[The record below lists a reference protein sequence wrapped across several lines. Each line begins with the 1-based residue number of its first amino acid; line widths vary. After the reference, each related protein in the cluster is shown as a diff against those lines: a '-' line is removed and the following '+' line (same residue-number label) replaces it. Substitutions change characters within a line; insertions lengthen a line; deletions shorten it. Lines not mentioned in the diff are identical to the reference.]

1 MIKLTTMADRI
12 LIVVLAIATGAS
24 FFFTDLLAAHGFT
37 VLVEVRNVVVYK
49 GNLSE
54 EKTVALRGSF
64 GNVKVQIRQG
74 KVAVVHADCP
84 NRICMRTGWR
94 SLAGE
99 SIICVP
105 NRLVVRILGDS
116 NADVRGITG

>member
-1 MIKLTTMADRI
+1 MKLTTIADRI
-12 LIVVLAIATGAS
+12 LIVVLALATVAS
-24 FFFTDLLAAHGFT
+24 FFVTDLLAAHGFT

-54 EKTVALRGSF
+54 DRTVAVRCAF
-64 GNVKVQIRQG
+64 GDVKVQIKQG

-84 NRICMRTGWR
+84 NKICVRTGWR
-94 SLAGE
+94 WLANE

-116 NADVRGITG
+116 EIKVRGITG

>member
-1 MIKLTTMADRI
+1 MIRHTTIADRI
-12 LIVVLAIATGAS
+12 LIAVLIVASVTS
-24 FFFTDLLAAHGFT
+24 FFVADLLATHGFT

-54 EKTVALRGSF
+54 DSTVSVHGALGD
-64 GNVKVQIRQG
+64 VTIQMKDG
-74 KVAVVHADCP
+74 KVAVVKAHCP

-105 NRLVVRILGDS
+105 NHLVVRILGDS
-116 NADVRGITG
+116 EIKVQGVTG

>member
-1 MIKLTTMADRI
+1 MMQHTTIADRI
-12 LIVVLAIATGAS
+12 LIVVLIVASVTS
-24 FFFTDLLAAHGFT
+24 FFVADLLATHGFT

-54 EKTVALRGSF
+54 DSIVSVHGALGD
-64 GNVKVQIRQG
+64 VTIQMKDG
-74 KVAVVHADCP
+74 KVAVVKAHCP

-105 NRLVVRILGDS
+105 NHLVVRILGDS
-116 NADVRGITG
+116 EIKVQGVTG